1 MEPKIEKAS
10 FNGFNRETVK
20 STQVFLPGPITNW
33 KKTGQIFWGE
43 GHPNYRAI
51 WQASSE
57 GTDDSVLIPLTV
69 GDLNHHV
76 GGLTVLDNLLY
87 WTDREEGGLYK
98 IDLEES
104 IGNANVDPV
113 AEDLGYIRG
122 VSAVDAGAPVGKD
135 NISNKYSMISV
146 DQLTG

>member
-1 MEPKIEKAS
+1 M
-10 FNGFNRETVK
+10 
-20 STQVFLPGPITNW
+20 FLPGPITNW

-43 GHPNYRAI
+43 GHPDHRAI

-57 GTDDSVLIPLTV
+57 GTDESVLVPLTV

-113 AEDLGYIRG
+113 AEDFDYIRG

-135 NISNKYSMISV
+135 NISNKYIVDREVLSSGSKVFSV
-146 DQLTG
+146 SQDSRGVEVVVVKSC